1 MKGFTTLTSVA
12 LRLPQRDIDTD
23 LIFPAQY
30 LTLPFSANYADFLF
44 RRLRDEQPDFPFNAH
59 INTPANSRPQILIA
73 LANFGCGSSREHA
86 VKALLDWGIRVIIA
100 PSFADIFKSN
110 AAKNGL
116 LLIELPEPQVNFLLT
131 TDSPASYSFIV
142 DLEQEKITFRDQVIP
157 FFTSPFLRRCLL
169 QGYDEFDY
177 LLAHFPE
184 IKAFKKQRER
194 QLFYTTTQQ
203 TFIS

>member
-1 MKGFTTLTSVA
+1 MQAFTTLTSIA

-30 LTLPFSANYADFLF
+30 LTIPFSENYGDFLF
-44 RRLRDEQPDFPFNAH
+44 RRLRDEQPDCPFNARE
-59 INTPANSRPQILIA
+59 NRRARILIA

-116 LLIELPEPQVNFLLT
+116 LLIELAESQVHFFLQEKVTARHPLT
-131 TDSPASYSFIV
+131 I
-142 DLEQEKITFRDQVIP
+142 DLEQAKITFHDGETP
-157 FFTSPFLRRCLL
+157 FFPSPFLRRCLL
-169 QGYDEFDY
+169 QGQDELTY
-177 LLAHFPE
+177 LLAHFE
-184 IKAFKKQRER
+184 AIKAFKKRR
-194 QLFYTTTQQ
+194 ARRLFYTTTQLH
-203 TFIS
+203 